1 MGFNQKTELY
11 AGKEVCSEIEFPT
24 EFAIKIVFWDVIP
37 CNFAIK
43 GPNVWRNLASSPSMH

>member
-11 AGKEVCSEIEFPT
+11 THKEVCSEIEFPT
-24 EFAIKIVFWDVIP
+24 EFATKSIVFWDMIP

-43 GPNVWRNLASSPSMH
+43 VSCPPV